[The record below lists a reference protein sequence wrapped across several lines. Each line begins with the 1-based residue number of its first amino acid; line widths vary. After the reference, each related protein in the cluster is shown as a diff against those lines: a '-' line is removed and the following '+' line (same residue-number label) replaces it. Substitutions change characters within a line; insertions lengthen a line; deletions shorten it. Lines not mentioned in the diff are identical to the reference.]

1 MNRRGNMVERV
12 IADQN
17 LEASFAY
24 VMRGERRKKSPRGKY
39 ILKNKAKI
47 LAEIK
52 NIVLSKSFK
61 INGYHER
68 YITERGKRRRIQCVS
83 IETRILLNA
92 VMRVVEEDLTPALIT
107 DTAASIKGRGMHWL
121 HQRMYKDMMADKSGT
136 AYTYISDYS
145 KCYESI
151 PQDKLIEVVKHYISD
166 EWILQILTEAIR
178 MLPDGVSIGLRTS
191 QFLVNLYLSHYIDQ
205 RIKKH
210 KAKYYRRY
218 CDDIRN
224 QTETAYKATGHIR
237 LLHDAAKEAEMRIKP
252 NEQLFRTD
260 TRPVDFL
267 GYVTYSNGKIQLRKA
282 TKQRF
287 ARKWK
292 RVKSFKR
299 KQELI
304 GSFYGVAKHA
314 HAKHLFK
321 KLTGIT
327 MKQFSELGLRYERDG
342 IPYHNVECLKLTE
355 LAGCKITV
363 KQFYL
368 DVPTQYGPKTLVIID
383 DEDGQEKKFFTGSDE
398 MTQLLKQAKDKGL
411 LPFETTIGRNKL
423 ENGKFKYSFK

>member
-17 LEASFAY
+17 LEASFTY
-24 VMRGERRKKSPRGKY
+24 VLRGDRRKKSPRGKY
-39 ILKNKAKI
+39 ILRNKAKI
-47 LAEIK
+47 LADIK
-52 NIVLSKSFK
+52 RTILSKSFK
-61 INGYHER
+61 ITGYHER
-68 YITERGKRRRIQCVS
+68 YICERGKRRRIQCVS

-92 VMRVVEEDLTPALIT
+92 VMRVVEKDLTPALIT

-121 HQRMYKDMMADKSGT
+121 HQRMYKDMMADQSGT

-151 PQDKLIEVVKHYISD
+151 PQDKLIEVVKRYISD
-166 EWILQILTEAIR
+166 EWVLHILIEAIR

-205 RIKKH
+205 RINKH
-210 KAKYYRRY
+210 GARYYRRY
-218 CDDIRN
+218 CDDIRD
-224 QTETAYKATGHIR
+224 QTATAYEATGHIR
-237 LLHDAAKEAEMRIKP
+237 LLHDAAKDADMRIKP
-252 NEQLFRTD
+252 NEQLFRTN

-267 GYVTYSNGKIQLRKA
+267 GYVTYSNGKIALRKA

-321 KLTGIT
+321 TITGIS
-327 MKQFSELGLRYERDG
+327 MKQFSELGLQYERKDG
-342 IPYHNVECLKLTE
+342 KRY
-355 LAGCKITV
+355 
-363 KQFYL
+363 F
-368 DVPTQYGPKTLVIID
+368 DVPYVQFNEITNCEIEVHDFIEGISTKNGERCAILIKHENVQKKII
-383 DEDGQEKKFFTGSDE
+383 TGSDE
-398 MTQLLKQAKDKGL
+398 LIQLVKQAKEKDM
-411 LPFETTIGRNKL
+411 LPFVTTIVRRNIG
-423 ENGKFKYSFK
+423 NGKYKFVFS